1 MDTRPHP
8 LYILYDARRWLPFL
22 LIPLLRVFF
31 TPRDAVSILLASLRD
46 VSLALLLV
54 GVSVWRWRSTG
65 YHLSGSLTVRQGPLF
80 VRSHTVA
87 EDGAV
92 SLEITRS
99 PLMRLT
105 NARRVRVS
113 TAGVRRRA
121 DVTLFLAKQQL
132 DALLP
137 MHSLSD
143 FDGRG
148 RLWPLLV
155 MAASS
160 SNAALGLLTLAPA
173 VRQAGEIL
181 GKEFADSIYNLVGR
195 FLALGLPPLLEG
207 AANLLILSWGFSVLR
222 NLLRYGGFRARRE
235 GGRLHMTFG
244 VVFRTDTLIDTR
256 RITALELRQTLFM
269 KLFGLHTAAI
279 TAAGYGREKG
289 VRPVIVPAAGHKE
302 LCGLLDRLLPD
313 FPLHSSCLRPKRTAL
328 MSYATPPLLVC
339 AASLVPLWIGGV
351 GRAIAAIGFAVGLW
365 WLIIRLA
372 GFAQAGFGV
381 GRESVVIRYPRGL
394 ALYEVHIPLEVTDCL
409 PVTQNP
415 FQRRTGTCTLEVRCF
430 GEKRRRHRVRALPYL
445 PLLALIRR
453 FRSHRGAL

>member
-1 MDTRPHP
+1 
-8 LYILYDARRWLPFL
+8 
-22 LIPLLRVFF
+22 
-31 TPRDAVSILLASLRD
+31 
-46 VSLALLLV
+46 
-54 GVSVWRWRSTG
+54 
-65 YHLSGSLTVRQGPLF
+65 
-80 VRSHTVA
+80 
-87 EDGAV
+87 
-92 SLEITRS
+92 
-99 PLMRLT
+99 
-105 NARRVRVS
+105 
-113 TAGVRRRA
+113 
-121 DVTLFLAKQQL
+121 
-132 DALLP
+132 
-137 MHSLSD
+137 
-143 FDGRG
+143 
-148 RLWPLLV
+148 
-155 MAASS
+155 
-160 SNAALGLLTLAPA
+160 
-173 VRQAGEIL
+173 
-181 GKEFADSIYNLVGR
+181 
-195 FLALGLPPLLEG
+195 
-207 AANLLILSWGFSVLR
+207 
-222 NLLRYGGFRARRE
+222 
-235 GGRLHMTFG
+235 
-244 VVFRTDTLIDTR
+244 
-256 RITALELRQTLFM
+256 M

-351 GRAIAAIGFAVGLW
+351 GRSIAAIGFAVGLW

-409 PVTQNP
+409 TVTQNP

-430 GEKRRRHRVRALPYL
+430 GEKRRLHRVRALPYL